1 MSNLYLPRLKTWFS
15 QLLFTGLTAGTVLMA
30 TSATTAAFQATNFDF
45 NGTVTDPTYD
55 WNGT

>member
-1 MSNLYLPRLKTWFS
+1 
-15 QLLFTGLTAGTVLMA
+15 LLFTGLTAGTVLMA
-30 TSATTAAFQATNFDF
+30 TGATTAAFQATNFDF